1 MSEET
6 VNSACFIDGRLFIN
20 KKEVVEDIEY
30 WMYRLRIISESLNI
44 KTTKQ
49 QNVMKRFIQK
59 LLLWWSYKKHKNNK
73 KSIWKL

>member
-1 MSEET
+1 MKVMSEET
-6 VNSACFIDGRLFIN
+6 VNSACFIDGKLFIN

-49 QNVMKRFIQK
+49 
-59 LLLWWSYKKHKNNK
+59 
-73 KSIWKL
+73 